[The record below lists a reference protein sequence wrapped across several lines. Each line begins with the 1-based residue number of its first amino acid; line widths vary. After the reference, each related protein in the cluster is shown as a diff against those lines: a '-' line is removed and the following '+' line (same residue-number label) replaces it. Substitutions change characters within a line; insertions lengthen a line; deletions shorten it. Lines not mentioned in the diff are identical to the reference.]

1 MESQTTEYNS
11 PTTNILS
18 TSGMSQSTLEM
29 SSAEMATGEHRSTR
43 TSQSSMESTAVVS
56 TAEENLSTP
65 FTTTNSTKTMES
77 VTSSSPT
84 DITFQPLITTENGTA
99 TQTQNTPI
107 PTSMES
113 QRTQH
118 TSPTNNRLSTSSLSQ
133 STLEIS
139 STEMTSENIGSTS
152 TRQTSMEITDMVSTP
167 ESSGSTPFTTTNSPT
182 TTESLPTPSTTH
194 ITSSPII
201 TGQDVTVN
209 QTQSTSILTSME
221 SPTTEDTSPTTN
233 KFSSS
238 GMSQST
244 SEMSSIEMSTKEH
257 GSTNHPSMDST
268 AVVST
273 AEDHI
278 STPFT
283 TTNSTK
289 TMESVTSSSTTDI
302 TFQPLITTE
311 NGTVN
316 QTQSTS
322 IPTSMESPTTEDTS
336 PTTNKLLTSG
346 MSQTTVDISSTV
358 ATTGYGLSTSFTTR
372 HLKKTSE
379 SAFSTSTLDTTS
391 SSGFTT
397 PMTMIP
403 DSTTERRPSTQ
414 SETVT
419 TIVHTQADSQSTP
432 AHSSTSNVIL
442 TTFTT
447 ISTTHQCNEE
457 DCHCHGAACSFNDTL
472 GLCQCHCSDSTFGDM
487 CIYGSNVITVS
498 FDKAV
503 PTRKANVSLRIMREF
518 ETEYENMNS
527 SKSQILIKTLIKE
540 LSALCRRADP
550 DNFKDVKVINLK
562 PGSIVAESI
571 AEYTYP
577 NNASQIDFLNN
588 ELEPIL
594 RNILNNTDNLMIIS
608 QAFENVRI
616 QITNITFQPMEI
628 RNISDLRSFVACR
641 LGFANYTEE
650 LSDGSWK
657 CYESS
662 LEQYDGPQCERFRR
676 GRGFYAALFGALGAG
691 ILLILVL
698 IVVIVVLQR
707 NRGGRWNID
716 KPPARRLMSLKEDF
730 FDFTQRGMLIS
741 ASMSQ

>member
-1 MESQTTEYNS
+1 
-11 PTTNILS
+11 
-18 TSGMSQSTLEM
+18 MSQSTSEM
-29 SSAEMATGEHRSTR
+29 SSIEMPTKEHGST
-43 TSQSSMESTAVVS
+43 SHPSMDGTAVVS
-56 TAEENLSTP
+56 TAE
-65 FTTTNSTKTMES
+65 
-77 VTSSSPT
+77 
-84 DITFQPLITTENGTA
+84 DHI
-99 TQTQNTPI
+99 
-107 PTSMES
+107 
-113 QRTQH
+113 
-118 TSPTNNRLSTSSLSQ
+118 
-133 STLEIS
+133 
-139 STEMTSENIGSTS
+139 
-152 TRQTSMEITDMVSTP
+152 
-167 ESSGSTPFTTTNSPT
+167 STPFTTTNSPK
-182 TTESLPTPSTTH
+182 TTESLKTPSTTH

-209 QTQSTSILTSME
+209 QTQSTSI
-221 SPTTEDTSPTTN
+221 
-233 KFSSS
+233 
-238 GMSQST
+238 
-244 SEMSSIEMSTKEH
+244 
-257 GSTNHPSMDST
+257 
-268 AVVST
+268 
-273 AEDHI
+273 
-278 STPFT
+278 
-283 TTNSTK
+283 
-289 TMESVTSSSTTDI
+289 
-302 TFQPLITTE
+302 
-311 NGTVN
+311 
-316 QTQSTS
+316 
-322 IPTSMESPTTEDTS
+322 PTSMESQTTEDTS
-336 PTTNKLLTSG
+336 PTTNKLSTSG

-379 SAFSTSTLDTTS
+379 SAFSTSTLDTSS

-457 DCHCHGAACSFNDTL
+457 DCHCHGAPCSFNDTL
-472 GLCQCHCSDSTFGDM
+472 GLCQCHCSDSTFGDL

-498 FDKAV
+498 FGMHFFADKAV

-550 DNFKDVKVINLK
+550 HNFKDVKVINLK

-628 RNISDLRSFVACR
+628 RNIADLRSFVACR

-657 CYESS
+657 CVGPCKQYPDYCHRHGECFNNVQSGPICLCYESS

-698 IVVIVVLQR
+698 IVVFVVLRR
-707 NRGGRWNID
+707 NRGGRWHID
-716 KPPARRLMSLKEDF
+716 KPPARRLMSLKDDF
-730 FDFTQRGMLIS
+730 FDFTQRDLGPYHGSSPVYTNTDLVDEGCPGVFS
-741 ASMSQ
+741 LHLDNVDTT